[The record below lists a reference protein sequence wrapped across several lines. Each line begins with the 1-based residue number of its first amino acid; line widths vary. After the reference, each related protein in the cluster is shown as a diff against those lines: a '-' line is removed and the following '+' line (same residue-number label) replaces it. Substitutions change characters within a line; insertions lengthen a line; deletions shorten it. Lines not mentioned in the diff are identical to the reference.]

1 MEYFAYLNKLHQKY
15 HNEYKNNR
23 NRNPYLYKELL
34 PKSVNVLDDLSDI
47 DSMVL
52 ETEDN
57 IIIANRGLDVKTI
70 RDLVI
75 LKDML
80 ISSKQDSKY
89 NEILNKDRE
98 KINKIKELYDKPI
111 ILTGYSR
118 GGKKSFDLGNE
129 LGLEYHAFNPADT
142 TTLINNIVGKT
153 DKISNQLQPSSEGNI
168 YRTALDVISIGYNG
182 TIIPPNPDVNYFSLG
197 NALSNHHID
206 HFINDETF
214 IQFDKKYPQLADPEI
229 SILPSSNINFTEIDA
244 YATCGMYK
252 NLGIPEPL
260 DCRILLQEI

>member
-47 DSMVL
+47 DSMEL

-118 GGKKSFDLGNE
+118 GGKKAYDLGNE
-129 LGLEYHAFNPADT
+129 
-142 TTLINNIVGKT
+142 
-153 DKISNQLQPSSEGNI
+153 
-168 YRTALDVISIGYNG
+168 
-182 TIIPPNPDVNYFSLG
+182 
-197 NALSNHHID
+197 
-206 HFINDETF
+206 
-214 IQFDKKYPQLADPEI
+214 
-229 SILPSSNINFTEIDA
+229 
-244 YATCGMYK
+244 
-252 NLGIPEPL
+252 
-260 DCRILLQEI
+260 